1 MTKQIKANQV
11 QYVGLSYVVSLDAIV
26 GMMILTGDQDRYSF
40 TLEQFTNKVLNG
52 SIQTNN

>member
-1 MTKQIKANQV
+1 MKQSIKANEV
-11 QYVGLSYVVSLDAIV
+11 QYVGLTYLVSLDSLV
-26 GMMILTGDQDRYSF
+26 GMMILTGDQDRYTF

>member
-1 MTKQIKANQV
+1 MKQTKSNEV
-11 QYVGLSYVVSLDAIV
+11 QYVGLTYIVSLDSLV

>member
-1 MTKQIKANQV
+1 MKPTKSNEIT
-11 QYVGLSYVVSLDAIV
+11 YVGLTYIVSLDSLV
-26 GMMILTGDQDRYSF
+26 GMMVLTGDHDRHTL

>member
-1 MTKQIKANQV
+1 MKQNEVK
-11 QYVGLSYVVSLDAIV
+11 YVGYTYHVSLDAIM
-26 GMMILTGDQDRYSF
+26 GMMILTGRNDKYSF